1 MKPGKNIA
9 WNALLFALLA
19 FMAPAFMPA
28 AQASHLDGFNG
39 YPVPHDENQI
49 FFVQRSMNP
58 NTIVYTA
65 RLNAKGMLDPKRP
78 VDVFWRRF
86 NDEGEKQE
94 LSFLERTGAFG
105 VTAERLPDRK
115 SAFRV
120 SVVSYPERPAL
131 LTVVDGRP
139 RLEAK
144 VAGEPAEL
152 VAAYLHLE
160 GEGSVPAV
168 TRVDL
173 VGRSLATG
181 KELRESFV
189 P

>member
-1 MKPGKNIA
+1 MLA
-9 WNALLFALLA
+9 CLLA
-19 FMAPAFMPA
+19 ALATALPA
-28 AQASHLDGFNG
+28 ARADHATGFNG
-39 YPVPHDENQI
+39 YPVPHDKNQI

-65 RLNAKGMLDPKRP
+65 RLGANGLLDPKRP

-86 NDEGEKQE
+86 NDEGEKRD
-94 LSFLERTGAFG
+94 LSFIERSGAFG
-105 VTAERLPDRK
+105 VTAQRLPNRK

-131 LTVVDGRP
+131 LTVVNGRP
-139 RLEAK
+139 RLEGK

-152 VAAYLHLE
+152 ISAYLHLDE
-160 GEGSVPAV
+160 SGSVPSV
-168 TRVDL
+168 TKVDL

-181 KELRESFV
+181 KELKESFV